1 MHCGLSSAKMP
12 QAFEAQVKKYQK
24 VKAGDVLTKVK
35 PDLFT
40 DEQRICPVV
49 FSKPDLEAI
58 VVKTNV
64 ETKALDETA
73 VKVVY

>member
-1 MHCGLSSAKMP
+1 MT
-12 QAFEAQVKKYQK
+12 V
-24 VKAGDVLTKVK
+24 
-35 PDLFT
+35 FT